1 MSSNTRQGIPEEE
14 IAPPKEK
21 PFLTKVPSSSSSS
34 SDSSWGSTTSSW
46 RVLAA
51 AILFAATMVFAMH
64 LSSPGEYAYSSLNG
78 GKSGQLGSSNNVR
91 KMGNGVLVSA
101 DVKSVSSA
109 P

>member
-1 MSSNTRQGIPEEE
+1 MVSNSTQSIPEEE
-14 IAPPKEK
+14 IVHPNERS
-21 PFLTKVPSSSSSS
+21 FLTKVPSYLSSS
-34 SDSSWGSTTSSW
+34 SDSSWVSTRSSW
-46 RVLAA
+46 RVRAA
-51 AILFAATMVFAMH
+51 AILFAATMVFVMH